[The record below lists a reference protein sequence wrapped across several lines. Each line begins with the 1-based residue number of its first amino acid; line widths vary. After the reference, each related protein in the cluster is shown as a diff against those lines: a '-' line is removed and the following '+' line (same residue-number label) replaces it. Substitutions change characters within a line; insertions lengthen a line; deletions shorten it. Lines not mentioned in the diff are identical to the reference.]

1 MKLNNMLSQLTET
14 APRNITLP
22 GHYIISELP
31 KDLPT
36 HADSVYFHNQILT
49 SLKGCPTKVD
59 GDFKC
64 FSNRLTS
71 LEYGPTFVGGVYDCT
86 DNLLTTLKF
95 SPKHIH
101 KDFSCSHN
109 SLENLDYCPME
120 VNGSFICHTNEL
132 TSLHDIH
139 KHLRRIGGSFSC
151 YLHTNTKVTHILGLM
166 LIDIGSTIVTEFG
179 DETDVDRIL
188 NKWKNQGRRGVL
200 GAQRELLDLGYDE
213 MAKL

>member
-1 MKLNNMLSQLTET
+1 MT
-14 APRNITLP
+14 
-22 GHYIISELP
+22 ELP
-31 KDLPT
+31 DDLPT
-36 HADSVYFHNQILT
+36 HADSIYAQYQVLT

-64 FSNRLTS
+64 FSNHLTS
-71 LEYGPTFVGGVYDCT
+71 LEYGPTFVGGTYDCS

-120 VNGSFICHTNEL
+120 VNGSFICHTNPL
-132 TSLHDIH
+132 TSLQDIH
-139 KHLRRIGGSFSC
+139 KRLRRIGNFFSC
-151 YLHTNTKVTHILGLM
+151 LNRTGTAEVTHILGLM
-166 LIDIGSTIVTEFG
+166 LIDIGDAIVTEFG
-179 DETDVDRIL
+179 DKKDVDRIL